1 MDEIAETEAP
11 QTFNGA
17 LEAGVRAVAILEAAF
32 PKKYD
37 LQRLTALDYLL
48 IRTNVLGGPPN
59 LHPETPVATP
69 ATEVRHKIVQ
79 GALMLMMTRD
89 LIERHVTKDGL
100 YYSAGET
107 ATMFMAALQ
116 SPYLQ
121 AIKVRAE
128 WLARFVADYDD
139 DAFNDLMSKLFAD
152 WIVEFQS
159 VEHSLGT
166 AQ

>member
-1 MDEIAETEAP
+1 MDEIAVSGAV

-32 PKKYD
+32 PKMYD

-48 IRTNVLGGPPN
+48 IRTQVLGGPPN

-79 GALMLMMTRD
+79 DALMLMMTRE
-89 LIERHVTKDGL
+89 LIERHVTMDGL

-107 ATMFMAALQ
+107 AAMFMSALQ
-116 SPYLQ
+116 TPYLR
-121 AIKVRAE
+121 AVKVRAE
-128 WLARFVADYDD
+128 WLAHFVADYDH

-152 WIVEFQS
+152 WVVEFQS
-159 VEHSLGT
+159 VEHSLGV